1 MPDPTDLTDLP
12 IPSINF
18 TLTANALRGFEEYRA
33 LFAES
38 FPDNPPEFPSIGW
51 GIYTMDNG
59 IVFEN
64 VMVTF
69 YQQAQADEVRPYLRR
84 VQGVDLIY
92 LISPDYHHKLE
103 GAIIDYRTGEGFFLR
118 DPATGAENRL
128 PQDVIDD
135 IRALRAGSASAED

>member
-1 MPDPTDLTDLP
+1 MSDLP

-18 TLTANALRGFEEYRA
+18 TLTENALRGIEEYRT
-33 LFAES
+33 LFLES
-38 FPDNPPEFPSIGW
+38 FPEDPPAFPSIGW
-51 GIYTMDNG
+51 GIYNLKNG

-64 VMVTF
+64 VIVTF
-69 YQQAQADEVRPYLRR
+69 YQKSKAEEVRPYLRR
-84 VQGVDLIY
+84 VGGVDLIY

-118 DPATGAENRL
+118 DLVTGAENRL

-135 IRALRAGSASAED
+135 IRALREEAAKDKG